1 MENSVKEKKKKHTG
15 AKTMG
20 IVFGIILAIIIAATA
35 VIFIL
40 TKPVDDKSDKAV
52 YVGGLL
58 SSQSIEYKDASSK
71 GLESNPII
79 KIMQIVWKGVDKDDK
94 KNHAEQTPPSKI
106 TKVKDIE
113 YLDTGNPYHMLDVF
127 YPEVDL
133 PEEGLPVIIDIH
145 GGGWMYATKDLNEY
159 YCMELASK
167 GYTVFSISYRLVP
180 DVTVNEQI
188 QDCASALKWI
198 SENMKNYPANASSV
212 MLTGDSAGGQLALYE
227 AVLNQSPELRE
238 IFNTQATS
246 LNIKALLLTSPVAY
260 MKNGGMYSV
269 YTKPLWGKDYKQKA
283 TYNYM
288 DLSEIIEYA
297 DNMPP
302 TFFITSSG
310 DTLAHDQT
318 VTAYNLFQ
326 ERGIESELIDY
337 GEYNGEKQEHVFS
350 VLDPFSEPSQEVITK
365 ALDFYQK
372 ALLK

>member
-1 MENSVKEKKKKHTG
+1 MANSVKEKKKKHTG

-113 YLDTGNPYHMLDVF
+113 YLNTGNPYHMLDVF
-127 YPEVDL
+127 YPEGDL

-238 IFNTQATS
+238 IFNTEATN

-337 GEYNGEKQEHVFS
+337 GEYNGEKQKHVFS
-350 VLDPFSEPSQEVITK
+350 VLDPFYEPSQEVITK

>member
-1 MENSVKEKKKKHTG
+1 MANSVKEKKKKHTG

-113 YLDTGNPYHMLDVF
+113 YLGTGNPYHMLDVF
-127 YPEVDL
+127 YPEGDL

-238 IFNTQATS
+238 IFNTQTTN

-337 GEYNGEKQEHVFS
+337 GEYNGEKQKHVFS
-350 VLDPFSEPSQEVITK
+350 VLDPFSEPSQKVITK

>member
-1 MENSVKEKKKKHTG
+1 MANSVKEKKKKHTG

-113 YLDTGNPYHMLDVF
+113 YLGTGNPYHMLDVF
-127 YPEVDL
+127 YPEGDL

>member
-1 MENSVKEKKKKHTG
+1 MANSVKEKKKKHTG

-113 YLDTGNPYHMLDVF
+113 YLNTGNPYHMLDVF
-127 YPEVDL
+127 YPEGDL

-238 IFNTQATS
+238 IFNTQATN

-337 GEYNGEKQEHVFS
+337 GEYNGEKQKHVFS
-350 VLDPFSEPSQEVITK
+350 VLYPFSEPSQEVITK

>member
-1 MENSVKEKKKKHTG
+1 MANSVKEKKKKHTG

-20 IVFGIILAIIIAATA
+20 IVFDIILAIIIAATA

-106 TKVKDIE
+106 TKVKDVE

-127 YPEVDL
+127 YPEGDL

-238 IFNTQATS
+238 IFNTQATN

>member
-1 MENSVKEKKKKHTG
+1 MANSVKEKKKKHTG

-71 GLESNPII
+71 GLENNPII

-106 TKVKDIE
+106 TKVKDIA
-113 YLDTGNPYHMLDVF
+113 YLNTGNPYHMLDVF
-127 YPEVDL
+127 YPEGDL

-238 IFNTQATS
+238 IFNTQATN

-337 GEYNGEKQEHVFS
+337 GEYNGEKQKYVFS

>member
-20 IVFGIILAIIIAATA
+20 IVFCIILAIIIAATA

-113 YLDTGNPYHMLDVF
+113 YLGTGNPYHMLDVF
-127 YPEVDL
+127 YPEGDL

-238 IFNTQATS
+238 IFNTQATN

-337 GEYNGEKQEHVFS
+337 GEYNGEKQNHVFS
-350 VLDPFSEPSQEVITK
+350 VLEPFSEPSQEVITK

>member
-1 MENSVKEKKKKHTG
+1 MANSVKEKKKKHTG

-94 KNHAEQTPPSKI
+94 KNHAEQTPPSRI

-113 YLDTGNPYHMLDVF
+113 YLNTGNPYHMLDVF
-127 YPEVDL
+127 YPEGDL

-227 AVLNQSPELRE
+227 SVLNQSPELRE
-238 IFNTQATS
+238 IFNTQATN

>member
-1 MENSVKEKKKKHTG
+1 MANSVKEKKKKHTG

-58 SSQSIEYKDASSK
+58 SSQSIEYKDSSSK

-106 TKVKDIE
+106 TKVKDIK

-127 YPEVDL
+127 YPEGDL

>member
-20 IVFGIILAIIIAATA
+20 IVFCIILAIIIAATA

-40 TKPVDDKSDKAV
+40 TKPVDDKSDKVV

-113 YLDTGNPYHMLDVF
+113 YLNTGNPYHMLDVF
-127 YPEVDL
+127 YPEGDL

-238 IFNTQATS
+238 IFNTEATN

>member
-1 MENSVKEKKKKHTG
+1 MANSVKEKKKKHTG

-20 IVFGIILAIIIAATA
+20 IIFGIILAIIIAATA

-106 TKVKDIE
+106 TKDKDIE
-113 YLDTGNPYHMLDVF
+113 YLNTGNPYHMLDVF
-127 YPEVDL
+127 YPEGDL

-238 IFNTQATS
+238 IFNTQATN

-337 GEYNGEKQEHVFS
+337 GEYNGEKQKHVFS

>member
-1 MENSVKEKKKKHTG
+1 MANSVKEKKKKHTG

-113 YLDTGNPYHMLDVF
+113 YLNTGNPYHMLDVF
-127 YPEVDL
+127 YPEGDL

-198 SENMKNYPANASSV
+198 NENMKNYPANASSV

-227 AVLNQSPELRE
+227 AVLNQSPELKE

>member
-1 MENSVKEKKKKHTG
+1 MANSVKEKKKKHTG

-58 SSQSIEYKDASSK
+58 SSQSIEYKDTSSK

-113 YLDTGNPYHMLDVF
+113 YLNTGNPYHMLDVF
-127 YPEVDL
+127 YPEGDL

-238 IFNTQATS
+238 IFNTEATS

>member
-1 MENSVKEKKKKHTG
+1 MANSVKEKKKKHTG

-113 YLDTGNPYHMLDVF
+113 YLGTGNPYHMLDVF
-127 YPEVDL
+127 YPEGDL

-238 IFNTQATS
+238 IFNTEATS

>member
-1 MENSVKEKKKKHTG
+1 MANSVKEKKKKHTG

-113 YLDTGNPYHMLDVF
+113 YLNTGNPYHMLDVF
-127 YPEVDL
+127 YPEGAL

-238 IFNTQATS
+238 IFNTQAAN

-337 GEYNGEKQEHVFS
+337 GEYNGEKQKHVFS